1 MELRRAIYELCW
13 LLGPSVHE
21 IRSCR
26 QDEFSLQ
33 SYFLVG
39 VFHLKDYQGDRFSTS
54 ASAHEEAA
62 PLKQKDFLSL
72 SASKKERQEFRSRCS
87 KLWMISANSRDACS
101 LPCPQRL
108 NVCANSH
115 ATLW

>member
-39 VFHLKDYQGDRFSTS
+39 VFHLGG
-54 ASAHEEAA
+54 
-62 PLKQKDFLSL
+62 
-72 SASKKERQEFRSRCS
+72 SR
-87 KLWMISANSRDACS
+87 K
-101 LPCPQRL
+101 
-108 NVCANSH
+108 
-115 ATLW
+115 